1 MNINMNNKFIFFGV
15 ILFLLFLVS
24 QYFLFTEISK
34 KDISL
39 KRTLTDF
46 QLTKQ
51 KLSDFEFQI
60 RQAEERLTNDEIVS
74 YLKINN
80 LTYEIDRQILISFN
94 NENELNSFLNFIK
107 LKPIQIKYLE
117 LTVEDTLKLKIE
129 IY

>member
-1 MNINMNNKFIFFGV
+1 MNNKFIFFGA

>member
-1 MNINMNNKFIFFGV
+1 MNKKFIFFGV

-39 KRTLTDF
+39 KKTLADF

-60 RQAEERLTNDEIVS
+60 RQAEERLTNDQIVS

-94 NENELNSFLNFIK
+94 NDNELNSFLTFIK

-117 LTVEDTLKLKIE
+117 LSVEDTLKLKIE

>member
-1 MNINMNNKFIFFGV
+1 MNNKFIFFGV

-39 KRTLTDF
+39 KKTLADF

-60 RQAEERLTNDEIVS
+60 RQAEERLTNDQIVS

-80 LTYEIDRQILISFN
+80 LTYEIDRQILILFN
-94 NENELNSFLNFIK
+94 NENELNSFLTFIK

-117 LTVEDTLKLKIE
+117 LSVEDTLKLKIE

>member
-1 MNINMNNKFIFFGV
+1 MNNKFIFFGV

-24 QYFLFTEISK
+24 QYFLFKEISK

-39 KRTLTDF
+39 KNTLTDF

-60 RQAEERLTNDEIVS
+60 RQAEERLTNDQIVS
-74 YLKINN
+74 YLRTNN

-94 NENELNSFLNFIK
+94 NKNELNSFLNFIK

-117 LTVEDTLKLKIE
+117 LSVNDTLKLEIE

>member
-1 MNINMNNKFIFFGV
+1 MNNKFIFFGV

-80 LTYEIDRQILISFN
+80 LNYEIDRQLLISFN

>member
-1 MNINMNNKFIFFGV
+1 MNYKFIFFGV

-39 KRTLTDF
+39 KKTLADF

-60 RQAEERLTNDEIVS
+60 RQAEERLTNDQIVS

-94 NENELNSFLNFIK
+94 NDNELNSFLTFIK

-117 LTVEDTLKLKIE
+117 LSSFLLTISTDNIPS
-129 IY
+129 

>member
-1 MNINMNNKFIFFGV
+1 MNYKFIFFGV

-39 KRTLTDF
+39 KKTLADF

-60 RQAEERLTNDEIVS
+60 RQAEERLTNDQIVS
-74 YLKINN
+74 YLRTNN

-94 NENELNSFLNFIK
+94 NKNELNSFLNFIK

-117 LTVEDTLKLKIE
+117 LSVNDTLKLKIE

>member
-1 MNINMNNKFIFFGV
+1 MNKKFIFFGV

-39 KRTLTDF
+39 KKTLADF

-60 RQAEERLTNDEIVS
+60 RQAEERLTNDQIVS

-94 NENELNSFLNFIK
+94 NENELNSFLTFIK

-117 LTVEDTLKLKIE
+117 LSVEDTLKLKIE

>member
-1 MNINMNNKFIFFGV
+1 MNYKFIFFGV

-39 KRTLTDF
+39 KKTLADF

-60 RQAEERLTNDEIVS
+60 RQAEERLTNDQIVS

-94 NENELNSFLNFIK
+94 NKNELNSFLNFIK

-117 LTVEDTLKLKIE
+117 LSVNDTLKLEIE

>member
-1 MNINMNNKFIFFGV
+1 MNYKFIFFGV

-39 KRTLTDF
+39 KKTLADF

-60 RQAEERLTNDEIVS
+60 RQAEERLTNDQIVS

-80 LTYEIDRQILISFN
+80 LTYEIDRQILILFN
-94 NENELNSFLNFIK
+94 NENELNSFLTFIK

-117 LTVEDTLKLKIE
+117 LSVEDTLKLKIE

>member
-1 MNINMNNKFIFFGV
+1 MLFI
-15 ILFLLFLVS
+15 VS

-34 KDISL
+34 KDIDL
-39 KRTLTDF
+39 KNTFADF
-46 QLTKQ
+46 QLAKQ

-60 RQAEERLTNDEIVS
+60 KQVEEKITSEQIIS

-80 LTYEIDRQILISFN
+80 LTYEIDSQIVILFN
-94 NENELNSFLNFIK
+94 DKNEFNSFLNFIK

-117 LTVEDTLKLKIE
+117 LFVEDKLKLKIE

>member
-1 MNINMNNKFIFFGV
+1 MNYKFIFFGV

-39 KRTLTDF
+39 KKTLADF

-60 RQAEERLTNDEIVS
+60 RQAEERLTNDQIVS

-94 NENELNSFLNFIK
+94 NDNELNSF
-107 LKPIQIKYLE
+107 
-117 LTVEDTLKLKIE
+117 
-129 IY
+129 

>member
-1 MNINMNNKFIFFGV
+1 MNNKFIFFGV

-80 LTYEIDRQILISFN
+80 LNYEIDRQLLISFN

-117 LTVEDTLKLKIE
+117 LSVEDTLRLKIE

>member
-1 MNINMNNKFIFFGV
+1 MNMNNKFIFFSV

-39 KRTLTDF
+39 KRTLADF
-46 QLTKQ
+46 ELTKQ

-60 RQAEERLTNDEIVS
+60 RQTEERLTNDQIVS
-74 YLKINN
+74 YLKLNK

-117 LTVEDTLKLKIE
+117 LSVEDTLKLKIE

>member
-1 MNINMNNKFIFFGV
+1 MNMNNKFIFFSV

-39 KRTLTDF
+39 KRTLADF
-46 QLTKQ
+46 ELTKQ

-60 RQAEERLTNDEIVS
+60 RQTEERLTNDQIVS
-74 YLKINN
+74 YLKINK

-94 NENELNSFLNFIK
+94 NENELYSFLNFIK
-107 LKPIQIKYLE
+107 LKPIQIKYFE
-117 LTVEDTLKLKIE
+117 LFVEDTLKLKIE

>member
-1 MNINMNNKFIFFGV
+1 MNYKFIFFGV

-39 KRTLTDF
+39 KKTLADF

-60 RQAEERLTNDEIVS
+60 RQAEERLTNDQIVS

-94 NENELNSFLNFIK
+94 NKNELNSFLTFIK

-117 LTVEDTLKLKIE
+117 LSVEDTLKLKIE

>member
-1 MNINMNNKFIFFGV
+1 MNYKFIFFGV

-39 KRTLTDF
+39 KKTLADF

-60 RQAEERLTNDEIVS
+60 RQAEERLTNDQIVS

-94 NENELNSFLNFIK
+94 NDNELNSFLTFIK

-117 LTVEDTLKLKIE
+117 LSVEDTLKLKIE

>member
-1 MNINMNNKFIFFGV
+1 MNNKFIFFGV

-24 QYFLFTEISK
+24 QYFLFKEISK

-39 KRTLTDF
+39 KNTLTDF

-60 RQAEERLTNDEIVS
+60 RQAEERLTNDQIVS
-74 YLKINN
+74 YLRTNN

-94 NENELNSFLNFIK
+94 NKNELNSFLTFIK

-117 LTVEDTLKLKIE
+117 LSVEDTLKLKIE

>member
-1 MNINMNNKFIFFGV
+1 MNINMNKKFIFFGV

-39 KRTLTDF
+39 KKTLADF

-60 RQAEERLTNDEIVS
+60 RQAEERLTNDQIVS

-94 NENELNSFLNFIK
+94 NENELNSFLTFIK

-117 LTVEDTLKLKIE
+117 LSVEDTLKLKIE

>member
-39 KRTLTDF
+39 KKTLADF

-60 RQAEERLTNDEIVS
+60 RQAEERLTNDQIVS

-94 NENELNSFLNFIK
+94 NDNELNSFLTFIK

-117 LTVEDTLKLKIE
+117 LSVEDTLKLKIE

>member
-1 MNINMNNKFIFFGV
+1 MNNKFIFFGV

-39 KRTLTDF
+39 KKTLADF

-60 RQAEERLTNDEIVS
+60 RQAEERLTNDQIVS

-94 NENELNSFLNFIK
+94 NDNELNSFLTFIK

-117 LTVEDTLKLKIE
+117 LSVEDTLKLKIE

>member
-24 QYFLFTEISK
+24 QYFLFKEISK

-39 KRTLTDF
+39 KNTLTDF

-60 RQAEERLTNDEIVS
+60 RQAEERLTNDQIVS
-74 YLKINN
+74 YLRTNN

-94 NENELNSFLNFIK
+94 NKNELNSFLNFLK

-117 LTVEDTLKLKIE
+117 LSVNDTLKLKIE

>member
-1 MNINMNNKFIFFGV
+1 MNNKFIFFGV

-24 QYFLFTEISK
+24 QYFLFKEISK

-39 KRTLTDF
+39 KNTLTDF

-60 RQAEERLTNDEIVS
+60 RQAEERLTNDQIVS

-94 NENELNSFLNFIK
+94 NDNELNSFLTFIK

-117 LTVEDTLKLKIE
+117 LSVEDTLKLKIE

>member
-1 MNINMNNKFIFFGV
+1 MNKFIFSGV
-15 ILFLLFLVS
+15 ILFIVFIVS

-34 KDISL
+34 KDIDL
-39 KRTLTDF
+39 KNTFADF
-46 QLTKQ
+46 QLAKQ

-60 RQAEERLTNDEIVS
+60 KQVEEKITSEQIIS

-80 LTYEIDRQILISFN
+80 LTYEIDSQIVILFN
-94 NENELNSFLNFIK
+94 DKNEFNSFLNFIK

-117 LTVEDTLKLKIE
+117 LFVEDKLKLKIE

>member
-1 MNINMNNKFIFFGV
+1 MNNKFIFFGV

-39 KRTLTDF
+39 KRTLADF
-46 QLTKQ
+46 ELTKQ

-60 RQAEERLTNDEIVS
+60 RQTEERLTNDQIVS
-74 YLKINN
+74 YLKINK

>member
-1 MNINMNNKFIFFGV
+1 MNINMNYKFIFFGV

-39 KRTLTDF
+39 KKTLADF

-60 RQAEERLTNDEIVS
+60 RQAEERLTNDQIVS

-94 NENELNSFLNFIK
+94 NDNELNSFLTFIK

-117 LTVEDTLKLKIE
+117 LSVEDTLKLKIE

>member
-1 MNINMNNKFIFFGV
+1 MNNKFIFFGV

-39 KRTLTDF
+39 KKTLADF

-60 RQAEERLTNDEIVS
+60 RQAEERLTNDQIVS
-74 YLKINN
+74 YLRTNN
-80 LTYEIDRQILISFN
+80 STYEIDRQILISFN
-94 NENELNSFLNFIK
+94 NENELNNFLTFIK

-117 LTVEDTLKLKIE
+117 LSVNDTLKLEIE

>member
-1 MNINMNNKFIFFGV
+1 MNYKFIFFGV

-39 KRTLTDF
+39 KKTLADF

-60 RQAEERLTNDEIVS
+60 RQAEERLTNDQIVS

-94 NENELNSFLNFIK
+94 NDNELNSFLTFIK
-107 LKPIQIKYLE
+107 LKPIQIKSLE
-117 LTVEDTLKLKIE
+117 ISVEETLKLKIE
-129 IY
+129 N

>member
-1 MNINMNNKFIFFGV
+1 MNNKFIFFGV

>member
-1 MNINMNNKFIFFGV
+1 MNINMNYKFIFFGV

-24 QYFLFTEISK
+24 QYFLFTESSK

-39 KRTLTDF
+39 KKTLADF

-60 RQAEERLTNDEIVS
+60 RQAEERLTNDQIVS

-94 NENELNSFLNFIK
+94 NDNELNSFLTFIK

-117 LTVEDTLKLKIE
+117 LSVEDTLKLKIE

>member
-1 MNINMNNKFIFFGV
+1 MNKFIFSGV
-15 ILFLLFLVS
+15 ILFIVFIVS

-34 KDISL
+34 KDIDL
-39 KRTLTDF
+39 KNTFADF
-46 QLTKQ
+46 QLAKQ

-60 RQAEERLTNDEIVS
+60 KQVEERITSEQIIS

-80 LTYEIDRQILISFN
+80 LTYEIDSQIVILFN
-94 NENELNSFLNFIK
+94 DKNEFNSFLNFIK

-117 LTVEDTLKLKIE
+117 LFVEDKLKLKIE

>member
-1 MNINMNNKFIFFGV
+1 MNHKFIFFGV

-39 KRTLTDF
+39 KKTLADF

-60 RQAEERLTNDEIVS
+60 RQAEERLTNDQIVS

-94 NENELNSFLNFIK
+94 NDNELNSFLTFIK

-117 LTVEDTLKLKIE
+117 LSVEDTLKLKIE

>member
-1 MNINMNNKFIFFGV
+1 MNYKFIFFGV

-39 KRTLTDF
+39 KKTLADF

-60 RQAEERLTNDEIVS
+60 RQAEERLTNDQIVS
-74 YLKINN
+74 YLRTNN

-94 NENELNSFLNFIK
+94 NKNELNSFLNFIK

-117 LTVEDTLKLKIE
+117 LSVNDTLKLEIE

>member
-24 QYFLFTEISK
+24 QYFLFKEISK

-39 KRTLTDF
+39 KNTLTDF

-60 RQAEERLTNDEIVS
+60 RQAEERLTNDQIVS
-74 YLKINN
+74 YLRTNN

-94 NENELNSFLNFIK
+94 NKNELNSFLNFIK

-117 LTVEDTLKLKIE
+117 LSVNDTLKLEIE

>member
-1 MNINMNNKFIFFGV
+1 MNYKFIFFGV

-39 KRTLTDF
+39 KKTLADF

-60 RQAEERLTNDEIVS
+60 RQAEERLTNDQIVS

-94 NENELNSFLNFIK
+94 NENELNSFLTFIK

-117 LTVEDTLKLKIE
+117 LSVEDTLKLKIE

>member
-1 MNINMNNKFIFFGV
+1 MNKKFIFFGV

-39 KRTLTDF
+39 KKTLADF

-60 RQAEERLTNDEIVS
+60 RQAEERLTNDQIIS

-94 NENELNSFLNFIK
+94 NENELNSFLTFIK

-117 LTVEDTLKLKIE
+117 LSVEDTLKLKIE

>member
-1 MNINMNNKFIFFGV
+1 MNINMNKKFIFFGV

-39 KRTLTDF
+39 KKTLADF

-60 RQAEERLTNDEIVS
+60 RQAEERLTNDQIIS

-94 NENELNSFLNFIK
+94 NENELNSFLTFIK

-117 LTVEDTLKLKIE
+117 LSVEDTLKLKIE

>member
-1 MNINMNNKFIFFGV
+1 M
-15 ILFLLFLVS
+15 
-24 QYFLFTEISK
+24 
-34 KDISL
+34 
-39 KRTLTDF
+39 
-46 QLTKQ
+46 
-51 KLSDFEFQI
+51 SDFEFQI